1 MSASRPGARALGILG
16 GTFNPPH
23 LGHIA
28 LARHALDELALDRV
42 LLVPAHT
49 SPYKSGGAH
58 AAAAQD
64 DPGAQHRLRMCQL
77 AVEGIDRLGVCDI
90 ELERGGLSYT
100 VDTLN
105 AIHASDPVA
114 ALTLI
119 VGADTASTISS
130 WREPQ
135 RLLELAQL
143 AVAARAGATRQRPLD
158 TLPGARVRFLEM
170 PAIAVSSSLVRER
183 VARGEAVDRL
193 VGAAV
198 AHYIAENGLYRARTG
213 AVA

>member
-1 MSASRPGARALGILG
+1 VSDGRPDARALGILG

-42 LLVPAHT
+42 LLVPANT
-49 SPYKSGGAH
+49 SPHKSAAAH
-58 AAAAQD
+58 ASDPQ
-64 DPGAQHRLRMCQL
+64 DPGPEHRSRMCRL
-77 AVEGIDRLGVCDI
+77 AIEDVEGLGVCDI

-105 AIHASDPVA
+105 AIHASDPDA

-119 VGADTASTISS
+119 VGADTASTLGS

-143 AVAARAGATRQRPLD
+143 AVAARAGAAHRHLLD
-158 TLPGARVRFLEM
+158 TLAGARVRFLEM

-183 VARGEAVDRL
+183 VARGEAIEEL

-198 AHYIAENGLYRARTG
+198 ARYIEENGLYRARAG

>member
-1 MSASRPGARALGILG
+1 VNAADPGARALGILG

-23 LGHIA
+23 VGHVA

-42 LLVPAHT
+42 LLVPANT
-49 SPYKSGGAH
+49 SPHKSGAAH
-58 AAAAQD
+58 ASAAQD
-64 DPGAQHRLRMCQL
+64 PGPEHRLRMCRL
-77 AVEGIDRLGVCDI
+77 AIDDVEGLGVCDI

-100 VDTLN
+100 VDTLT
-105 AIHASDPVA
+105 AIHTSDPDA

-119 VGADTASTISS
+119 VGSDAARTMSS

-143 AVAARAGATRQRPLD
+143 AVAARAGAGQERMLD
-158 TLPGARVRFLEM
+158 TIEGSRVRLLEM

-183 VARGEAVDRL
+183 VARGEAIDEL

-198 AHYIAENGLYRARTG
+198 ARYIEENGLYRARAG